1 MSFRH
6 CRARRQLAKSA
17 ALPPLPDMIPPT
29 EIEAELLAFLRRDI
43 FSPETKL
50 DGDTDLVAAGFD
62 SMSLVKTLLHVE
74 TKYGKWIPESEIT
87 NEALASIRALAATVA
102 RVLNE
107 K

>member
-1 MSFRH
+1 
-6 CRARRQLAKSA
+6 
-17 ALPPLPDMIPPT
+17 MIQPS

-43 FSPETKL
+43 FSPEANLTAE
-50 DGDTDLVAAGFD
+50 TDLVAAGFD

-74 TKYGKWIPESEIT
+74 TKYGRWIPESEIT
-87 NEALASIRALAATVA
+87 SEALASVRALAVTAA

>member
-1 MSFRH
+1 
-6 CRARRQLAKSA
+6 
-17 ALPPLPDMIPPT
+17 MIPST
-29 EIEAELLAFLRRDI
+29 EIETELLAFLRRDI

-87 NEALASIRALAATVA
+87 NKALASVRALATTVA